1 MSLRVNN
8 PIYLMLLSKTW
19 VCEVLPFL
27 DPEKLFQPFPEEE
40 MQAAG
45 FFFECAVLLLLED
58 FFPSSMGKK
67 PHFALNGIVIG
78 SRLVSELFCN
88 KDYWP

>member
-8 PIYLMLLSKTW
+8 PIYSMLLSKTW
-19 VCEVLPFL
+19 VCEVLPLL
-27 DPEKLFQPFPEEE
+27 DPEKLFQPFLVEE

-58 FFPSSMGKK
+58 FFSFFHGEKAC
-67 PHFALNGIVIG
+67 HFALNGIVIG
-78 SRLVSELFCN
+78 R
-88 KDYWP
+88 D